1 MDANGVLCTK
11 NDAKKEGL
19 SVKGLLSSLC
29 YFSIFFA
36 PFLVPVIVWIA
47 VRDEYVQGH
56 AKKAILSHIFPII
69 AAIPLVYFI
78 ITANHAGSVIG
89 FVLLFVVVYLG
100 VFVYN
105 IYKGIMTLREAA

>member
-1 MDANGVLCTK
+1 MKD
-11 NDAKKEGL
+11 
-19 SVKGLLSSLC
+19 LLSSLC

-36 PFLVPVIVWIA
+36 PFLLPIIVWIA
-47 VRDEYVQGH
+47 VRDEYVRGH

-69 AAIPLVYFI
+69 AAIPLFYFI
-78 ITANHAGSVIG
+78 VTANHAGSVVG

>member
-1 MDANGVLCTK
+1 M
-11 NDAKKEGL
+11 
-19 SVKGLLSSLC
+19 KGLLSSLC

-36 PFLVPVIVWIA
+36 PFLLPIIVWIA
-47 VRDEYVQGH
+47 VRDEYVRGH
-56 AKKAILSHIFPII
+56 ARKSILSHIFPVI
-69 AAIPLVYFI
+69 AAIPLLYFI
-78 ITANHAGSVIG
+78 ITANHAGSVVG